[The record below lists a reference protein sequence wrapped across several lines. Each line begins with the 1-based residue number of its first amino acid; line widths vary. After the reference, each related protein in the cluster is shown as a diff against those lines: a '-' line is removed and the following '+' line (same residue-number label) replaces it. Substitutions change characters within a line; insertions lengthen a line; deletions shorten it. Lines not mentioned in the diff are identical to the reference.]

1 MKSTT
6 SLKFLVFI
14 LLIVF
19 HFNCGAPGSRY
30 TRLAIYGHI
39 NNNDVPNKIQEIEVI
54 LPAQYG
60 LTGFDAK
67 VGKQE
72 LYGHN
77 KQDTIVFPDAQGN
90 FEHQFKPVVFSAVFM
105 IIPPLG
111 FLPKYGPQP
120 FFGIKSDRNSPYI
133 YIIAFHRKQ
142 FEYKVFDTRKDTIVD
157 IRDVK
162 NKLNIKGNLEKHQ
175 FPVNDKYKM
184 KGWKVNLTINPD
196 SISQ

>member
-1 MKSTT
+1 M
-6 SLKFLVFI
+6 LIFLY
-14 LLIVF
+14 L
-19 HFNCGAPGSRY
+19 NCGAPGSRY

-39 NNNDVPNKIQEIEVI
+39 SNNSGHGKTQEMELI

-67 VGKQE
+67 VGKPE
-72 LYGHN
+72 SYGHQ
-77 KQDTIVFPDAQGN
+77 KQDTIVFPDVLGN
-90 FEHQFKPVVFSAVFM
+90 FEHQFKPVVYSAVFM

-142 FEYKVFDTRKDTIVD
+142 FEYKVFDTRKDTIID
-157 IRDVK
+157 NKDVK
-162 NKLNIKGNLEKHQ
+162 NKLSIEGNLEKHQ
-175 FPVNDKYKM
+175 FPINDKYKM

-196 SISQ
+196 SITK